1 MAIVKVHNSS
11 TQELTYQTINTKRDQ
26 AGMEDYGVL
35 NKLDGVAVH
44 DCWSPCW
51 KYKDVTHVVCNAH
64 LLRELI
70 GVEQYS
76 QDHTWVPGFKALL
89 QSMKKTRDKA
99 VAEGKTELSYMK
111 KYENET

>member
-44 DCWSPCW
+44 DCWSPYW
-51 KYKDVTHVVCNAH
+51 KYKDVTHVVCNGH
-64 LLRELI
+64 LLRELT

-76 QDHTWVPGFKALL
+76 QDHTWVPGFKAPPPIHEKDPGQGSGRRKNRTQL
-89 QSMKKTRDKA
+89 
-99 VAEGKTELSYMK
+99 
-111 KYENET
+111 YEKI

>member
-44 DCWSPCW
+44 DCWSPYW
-51 KYKDVTHVVCNAH
+51 KYKDVTHVVCNGH
-64 LLRELI
+64 LLRELT

-76 QDHTWVPGFKALL
+76 QDHTWVPGFKAPP
-89 QSMKKTRDKA
+89 S
-99 VAEGKTELSYMK
+99 
-111 KYENET
+111 NP